1 MNITLFYKH
10 AIRFDLGRNK
20 STVRP
25 EKQCRSNITKGDVE
39 RLRRI
44 LEASQIFPEDVKAHS
59 LKVKRYS
66 KGDKYT
72 LEDKYHGIKHI
83 IRSMCIDLVGLEP
96 SFELSRALKDTGFKI
111 LK

>member
-1 MNITLFYKH
+1 MSITLFYKH
-10 AIRFDLGRNK
+10 AVRFDLGRNK

-25 EKQCRSNITKGDVE
+25 EKQCRSNITKGDIAH
-39 RLRRI
+39 LRRI

-59 LKVKRYS
+59 LKVKNFI

-72 LEDKYHGIKHI
+72 LEDKYQGIKHI
-83 IRSMCIDLVGLEP
+83 MKSMCIDLVGLEP
-96 SFELSRALKDTGFKI
+96 SYELTKDLKGTGFKI